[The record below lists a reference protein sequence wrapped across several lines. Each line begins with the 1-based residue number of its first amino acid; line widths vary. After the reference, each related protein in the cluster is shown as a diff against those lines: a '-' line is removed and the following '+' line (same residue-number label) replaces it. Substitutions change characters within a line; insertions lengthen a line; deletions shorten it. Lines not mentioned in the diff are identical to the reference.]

1 LDGIQAPAELSAEAA
16 LVWAWLANAV
26 PRVGSAL
33 IVALVGYFAARWIGR
48 VLSHLAVNAVGVDPT
63 IAAPLSVVV
72 RYVLLFFVVIA
83 TLGQLGIQTTSVV
96 AAVGAIGL
104 GIGLALQGTLSNIA
118 AGLMLLW
125 LRPFRAGDYIENP
138 IASGTVREIGLF
150 ATELLTFEGIYRF
163 VPNSALWNTPLVNYT
178 RNATRLFNVTF
189 GIKLEDDAAKALRL
203 LAEAARAR
211 LGGSEPAPEVFI
223 DGAADAFT
231 YIIVRAWL
239 PSRRFWPAHREL
251 VAALRTQLADGGI
264 AVQRITHAT
273 PDVGD
278 QGVASTA
285 ARPGLLHWWRPG
297 RDAAAPPEG
306 GPRRP

>member
-1 LDGIQAPAELSAEAA
+1 MDGLQAPAGLSAEAA
-16 LVWAWLANAV
+16 LVWAWLAEAV
-26 PRVGSAL
+26 PRIGSAL
-33 IVALVGYFAARWIGR
+33 IVAVVGYVAARWIGKAIA
-48 VLSHLAVNAVGVDPT
+48 HLAVNAIGLDQT
-63 IAAPLSVVV
+63 IAAPLGLVI
-72 RYVLLFFVVIA
+72 RYGLLFFVVIA

-138 IASGTVREIGLF
+138 VASGTVREIGLF
-150 ATELLTFEGIYRF
+150 ATELQTFDGIFRF

-189 GIKLEDDAAKALRL
+189 GIKLEDDAAKALRT
-203 LAEAARAR
+203 LADSAQRQ
-211 LGGSEPAPEVFI
+211 LGNAERQPEVFI

-231 YIIVRAWL
+231 YLIVRAWL
-239 PSRRFWPAHREL
+239 PSRRFWSAHREL
-251 VAALRTQLADGGI
+251 VGVLRAALDENGI
-264 AVQRITHAT
+264 VVQRIIHTT

-278 QGVASTA
+278 QSASVPA
-285 ARPGLLHWWRPG
+285 AQAGLLHWWRPG
-297 RDAAAPPEG
+297 RGAAPPPARTPPG
-306 GPRRP
+306 